1 MKKKLFGHFLSK
13 KELNSNNDINYNKR
27 VKISFL
33 QKHQRLCHYKK
44 YLNKSEMDFV
54 NSPRGIINY
63 EDSLIHFLAPKK
75 NKSKGEL
82 GESLEYIITGGKSE
96 IIDKVIK
103 LGENINLKGLY
114 DINLFLK
121 KIIII

>member
-1 MKKKLFGHFLSK
+1 MKKNYLDIFYQK

-33 QKHQRLCHYKK
+33 QKLERFGHYKK

-75 NKSKGEL
+75 DKSKGEL

-96 IIDKVIK
+96 LIDKVFK